1 MLTMRGVTKSFEL
14 SIGGRVSQRRGLVD
28 ADLTIDEGEAVGVIG
43 PNGAGKT
50 TLLKLAAGV
59 LVPTSGE
66 VHRRGRVA
74 SILELGIGFHPELSG
89 EENLAFSAAL
99 IGMSRTAFAAR
110 RPAIE
115 EFSGLMD
122 HLVRPVKHY
131 SSGMKARLAFSLVA
145 HADVDLL
152 LLDEVLAVGDE
163 EFRSRS
169 MQVLGQL
176 HSGGRTLV
184 VVSHDT
190 NALMEIC
197 GRAIHLNEGR
207 IVADGDSTDV
217 VRGYLGVSSPSLTGG
232 VLLHIEPESKQV
244 AVGQPARL
252 SCSVH
257 TERSLADSELRLEC
271 YIQSQSTMV
280 GISNP
285 LAGYCIDSKKFDVG
299 DSVFEL
305 EIDTSTFPSFAIE
318 CYLVLEDD
326 VVGVLRSAGAP
337 FRITGGPHSRTQLV
351 INADWHASTVGG
363 DP

>member
-1 MLTMRGVTKSFEL
+1 MTKTFVSSADGRG
-14 SIGGRVSQRRGLVD
+14 SQRRGLLD
-28 ADLTIDEGEAVGVIG
+28 ADLDVGEGEAVGVIG

-59 LVPTSGE
+59 LVPSSGQI
-66 VHRRGRVA
+66 RRQGRVA

-89 EENLAFSAAL
+89 AENLAFSAAL
-99 IGMSRTAFAAR
+99 IGLSSTAFAR
-110 RPAIE
+110 RRSVIE
-115 EFSGLMD
+115 EFSGLRD
-122 HLVRPVKHY
+122 HLARPVKHY

-145 HADVDLL
+145 HSDADLL

-169 MQVLGQL
+169 MEVLGQL
-176 HSGGRTLV
+176 HRRGKTLV

-190 NALMEIC
+190 SALMEIC
-197 GRAIHLNEGR
+197 GRAVHLDEGR

-217 VRGYLGVSSPSLTGG
+217 VRAYVGVPSPGMTGG
-232 VLLHIEPESKQV
+232 VLLHIESESKQV
-244 AVGQPARL
+244 AVGQLARL
-252 SCSVH
+252 RCSIH

-271 YIQSQSTMV
+271 YIQSQSLMV
-280 GISNP
+280 GIATP
-285 LAGYCIDSKKFDVG
+285 LAGFCIDSTKIDVG
-299 DSVFEL
+299 DYVFEL

-318 CYLVLEDD
+318 GYLVLEDD

-337 FRITGGPHSRTQLV
+337 FRMTGGPHARSQLV
-351 INADWHASTVGG
+351 IDADWDANPSGV